1 MPLILTKLTNLAKI
15 AIMDV
20 TATELKNRL
29 GQYMDAAET
38 EPVIIEKSGRKKSV
52 LISHTMYERLI
63 ALEDAKW
70 GERAKKAEARGYAG
84 QKAVKKLLERTRNQ

>member
-1 MPLILTKLTNLAKI
+1 LTKTAILAKI
-15 AIMDV
+15 STMDI

-29 GQYMDAAET
+29 GQYLDAAET

-52 LISHTMYERLI
+52 LISHAMYERLV

-70 GERAKKAEARGYAG
+70 GERARKAELRGYVG
-84 QKAVKKLLERTRNQ
+84 QKAVKKLLARVSQ

>member
-1 MPLILTKLTNLAKI
+1 MRDLTKLSKLAKI
-15 AIMDV
+15 AIMDI

-52 LISHTMYERLI
+52 LISHDMYMKFV
-63 ALEDAKW
+63 ALEDAYW
-70 GERAKKAEARGYAG
+70 GERARKARAEGYATP
-84 QKAVKKLLERTRNQ
+84 KEVERLLKRAKK